1 MKKFKNVKTGNIVRA
16 KTEAAAALM
25 EKSAQYVALA
35 EPKKGKNKDKDNADA
50 ES

>member
-16 KTEAAAALM
+16 KNAMAEKLM
-25 EKSAQYVALA
+25 ETSKQYVAVV
-35 EPKKGKNKDKDNADA
+35 EKKGKNKDKGDADA

>member
-16 KTEAAAALM
+16 KNAEAAALM
-25 EKSAQYVALA
+25 EKSKQYVAI
-35 EPKKGKNKDKDNADA
+35 PDKKVKNKDNADA

>member
-16 KTEAAAALM
+16 KNAEAAALM
-25 EKSAQYVALA
+25 EKSEQYVAI
-35 EPKKGKNKDKDNADA
+35 PDKKGKNKDNADT

>member
-1 MKKFKNVKTGNIVRA
+1 MKKFKNIKTGNIVRA

-25 EKSAQYVALA
+25 ENSKQYVAVV
-35 EPKKGKNKDKDNADA
+35 EKKGKNKDKGDADA

>member
-16 KTEAAAALM
+16 KNAEAAALM
-25 EKSAQYVALA
+25 EKSKQYVAI
-35 EPKKGKNKDKDNADA
+35 PDKKSKDNADA